1 MKKILIPIL
10 AFCFCFA
17 DENLSENL
25 PRETMQNTQILYSQ
39 DVSKISQNPSQNL
52 TQNSSLNLPQ
62 STPKKANIDMSF
74 KSLFLNAHI
83 VVKFVIGLLIA
94 FSVLTWT
101 VFLAKFIQFGLA
113 FKVVKNDIKKCENF
127 AQISDFAKLGQKSFA
142 SKLASQIQDE
152 LAKSKSVSEALK
164 MRVKERLS
172 QKTMSFINSLRSHV
186 GVLASIGSSAPFVGL
201 FGTVWGIMN
210 SFIGIAN
217 EGNASLGVVAPGIAE
232 ALFATAL
239 GLVAAIPAVLIY
251 NYFVRLSLN
260 FNSKLDE
267 LCTKIYLIFDRENE
281 K

>member
-1 MKKILIPIL
+1 MKKILSLIL

-25 PRETMQNTQILYSQ
+25 PSEIIQNTQISYSQ
-39 DVSKISQNPSQNL
+39 DENLSKISQN
-52 TQNSSLNLPQ
+52 SSLDLPQ

-83 VVKFVIGLLIA
+83 VVKFVIALLIA

-101 VFLAKFIQFGLA
+101 VFLAKFIQFCLA
-113 FKVVKNDIKKCENF
+113 FRAVKNDIKICENF
-127 AQISDFAKLGQKSFA
+127 TQISDFAKLGQKSFA
-142 SKLASQIQDE
+142 SKLAGEIQDE

-172 QKTMSFINSLRSHV
+172 QKTISFIDSLRSHV